1 MKRTDHIAHN
11 IDLAFRFLSEVADD
25 PAILEQIDSCKAL
38 VLLPPDDP
46 PQPELTVANT
56 QLARRLA
63 EAGHEVI
70 MWAVES
76 PSAKGPRVLGRWPI
90 LPNSS
95 DPVITYDR
103 DRDVLAVDLVT
114 TERPA
119 MLARSA
125 SPAVLRVDP
134 ETRIIVGFT
143 VPRFLAA
150 AAPKSML
157 LFDLLLRPAARLHG
171 ITLGE
176 LHGIRE
182 AMVHGGRRIKS
193 TPLTTDEIAR
203 ELARLSA

>member
-1 MKRTDHIAHN
+1 MKSSCGPSNPPPRRARASLGAGQSCRTAAIPSLPT
-11 IDLAFRFLSEVADD
+11 IGIVTCWRSTLS
-25 PAILEQIDSCKAL
+25 QRS
-38 VLLPPDDP
+38 
-46 PQPELTVANT
+46 
-56 QLARRLA
+56 
-63 EAGHEVI
+63 
-70 MWAVES
+70 
-76 PSAKGPRVLGRWPI
+76 GRPC
-90 LPNSS
+90 S
-95 DPVITYDR
+95 
-103 DRDVLAVDLVT
+103 
-114 TERPA
+114 
-119 MLARSA
+119 
-125 SPAVLRVDP
+125 LRVDP